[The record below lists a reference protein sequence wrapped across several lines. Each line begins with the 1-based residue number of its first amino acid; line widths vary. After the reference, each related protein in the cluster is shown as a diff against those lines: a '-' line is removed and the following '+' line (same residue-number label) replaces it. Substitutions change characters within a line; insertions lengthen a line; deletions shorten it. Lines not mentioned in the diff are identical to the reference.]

1 MKFKFDYK
9 SIKVRVWV
17 YFLCFTAIVLMLVWF
32 LQILFINNYYEEM
45 KVRETKRVAANI
57 TSDYTNGNLNEIIG
71 EVEKLSEN
79 DDMFIRIESLQ
90 TGIIFSPSIDDRGYE
105 NEIETVK
112 SKLITSG
119 KNNISLIISSPYNSR
134 NVLVYAGFL
143 DPAEENI
150 LYVFSPLY
158 PVKSTVSILQN
169 QLVYITI
176 IALILAT
183 IIAYVL
189 SIRITKPIRSIIRSA
204 GKLSAGQ
211 YGITFRAEK
220 TYSEIKDLADS
231 LNKASYEL
239 EKSINLQKD
248 LMANVSHDLRTP
260 LTMVKSYA
268 EMIRDLSGNDPKKRD
283 QHLNVIVEEADRLN
297 VLVGDMLTLSAMQS
311 GKISLS
317 KNTFNIKEAA
327 ENVLLPYRLLEEK
340 EGYRIKFICRQ
351 NIYVNG
357 DLERIKQVIS
367 NLLTNAVKYCGADKT
382 ITLSIK
388 RTGKKMRCEVKDHG
402 MGIKPEELPHIW
414 ERYYKASSN
423 HVRATTGSG
432 LGLSIVKEILSL
444 HRADFGADSKPGHG
458 SSFWFE
464 LDTVKKR

>member
-9 SIKVRVWV
+9 SIKARVWV
-17 YFLCFTAIVLMLVWF
+17 YFLCFTVIVLMLVWF

-45 KVRETKRVAANI
+45 KVRETKRIASNI
-57 TSDYTNGNLNEIIG
+57 TSDYTDGNINDIVS

-79 DDMFIRIESLQ
+79 DDMFIRIESLKS
-90 TGIIFSPSIDDRGYE
+90 GIVFSPSVDDRGYE

-112 SKLITSG
+112 GKLITSG
-119 KNNISLIISSPYNSR
+119 KNNISIIISSPYNSR

-183 IIAYVL
+183 VIAYIL

-211 YGITFRAEK
+211 YGITFRTEK
-220 TYSEIKDLADS
+220 TYSEIKDLANS

-260 LTMVKSYA
+260 LTMIKSYA

-283 QHLNVIVEEADRLN
+283 QHLKVIIEEADRLN
-297 VLVGDMLTLSAMQS
+297 ALVGDMLTLSAMQS

-317 KNTFNIKEAA
+317 KSIFNIKEAA

-357 DLERIKQVIS
+357 DLERMKQVIS

-388 RTGKKMRCEVKDHG
+388 RTGKKMRCEVKDNG

-444 HRADFGADSKPGHG
+444 HRADFGANSKPGHG